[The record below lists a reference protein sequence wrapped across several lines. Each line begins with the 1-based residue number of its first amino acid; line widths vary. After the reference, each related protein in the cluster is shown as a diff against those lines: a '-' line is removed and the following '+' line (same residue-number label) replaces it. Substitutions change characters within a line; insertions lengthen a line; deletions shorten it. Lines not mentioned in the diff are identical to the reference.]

1 MKKVLFLIT
10 VILSASLAG
19 CTAEDGEATVELTDE
34 QVDEIMDEY
43 FQDFVNNTTVTVYED
58 ITNQYY
64 QNGSAVSMTNYY
76 IVDYTF
82 TKSDLFEPE
91 DPTDYMNNTFSA
103 TETIYNWTT
112 NQNYTYTYELGC
124 DGYYLVGMQTT
135 PVSYWEDPSNYM
147 TAWTVT
153 YNQTFANLYSQYAYD
168 TAIRFT
174 CDVNYNPNG
183 SATGSME
190 ILTILDITIPAGK
203 GLMCEN
209 PTIINMLDSE
219 TNTYGYAYGEQYSY
233 YSSGRYAS
241 VSGLSYQ
248 FDTFTSGIS
257 CTSMTLGSG
266 SIDTVFSI
274 QMYDRYIDY
283 EEEYR
288 IYLVYTLVDV
298 EDHLV

>member
-58 ITNQYY
+58 VTNQYY
-64 QNGSAVSMTNYY
+64 QNGSEVSMTNYY

-82 TKSDLFEPE
+82 TKSDLFEPVGQI
-91 DPTDYMNNTFSA
+91 DHMNNTFTA
-103 TETIYNWTT
+103 VETVYNWST

-124 DGYYLVGMQTT
+124 DGYYLVGSQTT
-135 PVSYWEDPSNYM
+135 PVSYWEDSSNYWN
-147 TAWTVT
+147 AWQST
-153 YNQTFANLYSQYAYD
+153 YNLTIAELYAAYASESNVRYS
-168 TAIRFT
+168 
-174 CDVNYNPNG
+174 CDENYNPNG
-183 SATGSME
+183 STTGSMD

-209 PTIINMLDSE
+209 PAIIKMLDTE
-219 TNTYGYAYGEQYSY
+219 TNTYGYAYGEP
-233 YSSGRYAS
+233 YSSNYPDNRRPAY
-241 VSGLSYQ
+241 LYYT
-248 FDTFTSGIS
+248 FDTFSDGIS

-266 SIDTVFSI
+266 SLDTTFSI
-274 QMYDRYIDY
+274 TTQDRYLDFD
-283 EEEYR
+283 EEYR